1 MSKCNPFLPNQH
13 FIYPLK
19 HQNGEIYA
27 WKVDI
32 QRSGKV
38 HIQVFEISEYGGEE
52 AALLAAERV
61 RISGC

>member
-1 MSKCNPFLPNQH
+1 MSRSNPFLPNQH

-32 QRSGKV
+32 QR
-38 HIQVFEISEYGGEE
+38 
-52 AALLAAERV
+52 AEKFTFKCSMRASMAV
-61 RISGC
+61 